1 MDKDGDK
8 RKAVDSLLKP
18 KKVPRSSLSSDQ
30 QDEMTPGPARP
41 ITCDSEYVIN
51 GQERWGIA
59 RSPKV
64 RPSKPN
70 ELSALSERII
80 GFHTHSF
87 AFAAACAWIEQDTA
101 IFGPDVVAKLSYEIF
116 IPGRI

>member
-1 MDKDGDK
+1 MDASPIK
-8 RKAVDSLLKP
+8 RRAVEEPPYSLRTHRPGTDSH
-18 KKVPRSSLSSDQ
+18 
-30 QDEMTPGPARP
+30 ARP
-41 ITCDSEYVIN
+41 EYDAYRPVTSDSDYVIN

-59 RSPKV
+59 RSPRVK
-64 RPSKPN
+64 PPKPN

-87 AFAAACAWIEQDTA
+87 AYAAACAWIEQDTR
-101 IFGPDVVAKLSYEIF
+101 IFGPDIVAKLVYEIF

>member
-1 MDKDGDK
+1 MTHHGDV
-8 RKAVDSLLKP
+8 AL
-18 KKVPRSSLSSDQ
+18 
-30 QDEMTPGPARP
+30 RP
-41 ITCDSEYVIN
+41 ITSDTDYVIN

-59 RSPKV
+59 RSPKI

-70 ELSALSERII
+70 ELSALAERII

-87 AFAAACAWIEQDTA
+87 AYAAACAWIEQDIH
-101 IFGPDVVAKLSYEIF
+101 IFGPDIVAKLTYELF

>member
-1 MDKDGDK
+1 MEASSGKRRVVEEPPCPSKVHRPVKDYYARPEYD
-8 RKAVDSLLKP
+8 AP
-18 KKVPRSSLSSDQ
+18 
-30 QDEMTPGPARP
+30 RP
-41 ITCDSEYVIN
+41 ITSDPDYVIN

-59 RSPKV
+59 RSPKIKPP
-64 RPSKPN
+64 RPN

-87 AFAAACAWIEQDTA
+87 AYAAACAWIEQDTR
-101 IFGPDVVAKLSYEIF
+101 IFGPDIVAKLVYEIF